1 VLFSVAYVFKEQ
13 AMITIECLTKDY
25 GGGKGV
31 FDLTFQVN
39 QGEIFGYLGPN
50 GAGKTTTIRHLL
62 GFLNPDSGNCA
73 IDKKDCRQHAAKIQ
87 RFTGYLPGEI
97 AFFDSMSG
105 YELLKLLAD
114 MRGMKSTKK
123 RDALIE
129 TLDLDSR
136 GKIRKMS
143 KGMKQK
149 LGIVAA
155 LMHDPDVLIL
165 DEPSS
170 GLDPLMQSRFVTII
184 QAEKEAGK
192 TVLMSS
198 HSFEEI
204 ERTCDRVGII
214 RAGRLVAVEK
224 IADLRAAQRKK
235 YIVTFAEVQAAE
247 SFAASDF
254 EIISRV
260 ENVVEVAIQDN
271 LAQFLAALPKYPVT
285 GLDAAQLG
293 LEDVFMQYYGKE
305 TSHD

>member
-1 VLFSVAYVFKEQ
+1 VIQIEQ
-13 AMITIECLTKDY
+13 LTKSY
-25 GGGKGV
+25 GQDKGV
-31 FDLTFQVN
+31 FDLTFQVEP
-39 QGEIFGYLGPN
+39 GETFGYLGPN
-50 GAGKTTTIRHLL
+50 GAGKTTTIRHLM
-62 GFLNPDSGNCA
+62 GFLNPDSGCCSVAN
-73 IDKKDCRQHAAKIQ
+73 KDCKQQAAEIQ
-87 RFTGYLPGEI
+87 KFTGYLPGEI
-97 AFFDSMSG
+97 AFFDSMNG
-105 YELLKLLAD
+105 YEFLKLLAE
-114 MRGMKSTKK
+114 MRGMTSTKK
-123 RDALIE
+123 RDTLIE
-129 TLDLDSR
+129 SLDLDCR

-155 LMHDPDVLIL
+155 LMHDPDVLLL

-170 GLDPLMQSRFVTII
+170 GLDPLMQSRFVAII
-184 QAEKEAGK
+184 QAEKTAGK
-192 TVLMSS
+192 TILMSS
-198 HSFEEI
+198 HSFDEI

-235 YIVTFAEVQAAE
+235 YIVTFAEIQAAE

-254 EIISRV
+254 EILSRV

-271 LAQFLAALPKYPVT
+271 LTQFLAALPKYPVT

-305 TSHD
+305 GHHA